1 MKLCAI
7 KYNLR
12 YSRTNQVSF
21 QASLYKNRDS
31 NCLASKNTG
40 STIPLYC
47 YRHSISPISLLHVN
61 YSSPLPVHR
70 VVPVNRWNEI
80 SDRLGF
86 KNGKLVCYTGWK
98 LKQGCAKLNKMS
110 EYYEISI
117 DDGEIT
123 IL

>member
-1 MKLCAI
+1 MKFSMI
-7 KYNLR
+7 KYSLKR
-12 YSRTNQVSF
+12 YSRTNQVS
-21 QASLYKNRDS
+21 LYKNRNS

-40 STIPLYC
+40 STIPLYS
-47 YRHSISPISLLHVN
+47 YRRSNSPISLLHVN

-86 KNGKLVCYTGWK
+86 KNGKLVYYTGWK
-98 LKQGCAKLNKMS
+98 LKHGCAKLNKMS

-117 DDGEIT
+117 DDDGDIT
-123 IL
+123 TL